1 MELIAIALLI
11 VAAILLIWGQ
21 LLKSRRLNRQR
32 QLNGYQPVKSTYQPT
47 FEDPAA
53 TAGPSQGATA
63 APGSTTPETA
73 TPETAAPETA
83 APGSVEEQAREAAE
97 RMARDL
103 SALLQSKT
111 AGSVSYE
118 TTVTTTTS
126 APAQWATTTSHPDFT
141 APPPSGTTY
150 TERSISLTEET
161 ASRVKAL
168 ALAGKRGEALEMLGA
183 ETGMDGKGAFMMLEM
198 IVEQY

>member
-32 QLNGYQPVKSTYQPT
+32 QLNGYQPVKSTYEPT

-53 TAGPSQGATA
+53 TAGPSQGAA
-63 APGSTTPETA
+63 AA
-73 TPETAAPETA
+73 PETAAPETA
-83 APGSVEEQAREAAE
+83 APGSAAPESVEDEAREAAE

-126 APAQWATTTSHPDFT
+126 APAQWATTTSHTDFT
-141 APPPSGTTY
+141 APPRNGTTY
-150 TERSISLTEET
+150 RERSISLTEET
-161 ASRVKAL
+161 ACRVKAL
-168 ALAGKRGEALEMLGA
+168 ALAGKRGEALELLAA

>member
-1 MELIAIALLI
+1 
-11 VAAILLIWGQ
+11 
-21 LLKSRRLNRQR
+21 
-32 QLNGYQPVKSTYQPT
+32 
-47 FEDPAA
+47 
-53 TAGPSQGATA
+53 
-63 APGSTTPETA
+63 
-73 TPETAAPETA
+73 
-83 APGSVEEQAREAAE
+83 
-97 RMARDL
+97 MARDL

-126 APAQWATTTSHPDFT
+126 APAQWATTTSHTDFT
-141 APPPSGTTY
+141 APPRNGTTY

-168 ALAGKRGEALEMLGA
+168 ALAGKRGEALELLAA